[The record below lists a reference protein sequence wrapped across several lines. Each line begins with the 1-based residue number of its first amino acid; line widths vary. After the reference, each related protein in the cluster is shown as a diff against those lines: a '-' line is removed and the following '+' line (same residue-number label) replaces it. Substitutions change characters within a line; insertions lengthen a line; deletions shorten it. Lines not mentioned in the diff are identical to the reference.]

1 MMSVNLVPDKYLIV
15 YYSLSGN
22 TKGVMNVIKNHLET
36 EGEHFD
42 VLPLQPK
49 GVYEKVNIENYNHI
63 FLGSPTYGG
72 GETPEPVIEFLRYI
86 IKYNNFRLPTFSV
99 FGTGDTQWAD
109 YCKAVDEMEYHLS
122 KKTKVTSKLKI
133 EQYPISSHQ
142 IKKIDNFVELSI
154 RR

>member
-1 MMSVNLVPDKYLIV
+1 MNVNHVLNKYLIV

-22 TKGVMNVIKNHLET
+22 TKGVVNIIKNHLEV
-36 EGEHFD
+36 EGKYLN
-42 VLPLQPK
+42 VLSLQSK
-49 GVYEKVNIENYNHI
+49 SDYENINVENYNHI

-86 IKYNNFRLPTFSV
+86 IKHNNFNLPTFSV

-122 KKTKVTSKLKI
+122 KKTQVVTKLKI
-133 EQYPISSHQ
+133 EQYPISDNQ
-142 IKKIDNFVELSI
+142 ISKINKFVEMSI